1 MQYARI
7 DFVWFLIFRRPLHG
21 FTLVEL
27 DVATGRRW
35 RLLWKK
41 AVGMWHPW
49 LRLHWAR
56 YLEILKALEK
66 SVRFSEGAQSSSTAA
81 VHQFITKFLARCNL
95 LYWMCLY
102 IIYIFKGCRPCR
114 RPRKNW
120 TSIFWSSTLFLWP
133 PTLPFRG
140 ACYNSMDII
149 YIYMYIYMGPIIIHR
164 KRKRPGGHFGRR
176 FGGPGVVN
184 RLDW

>member
-56 YLEILKALEK
+56 YLEILKALER

-95 LYWMCLY
+95 LYWLCLY
-102 IIYIFKGCRPCR
+102 IIYIYITIYLYTTM
-114 RPRKNW
+114 W
-120 TSIFWSSTLFLWP
+120 YMIIIDYIYTHIY
-133 PTLPFRG
+133 
-140 ACYNSMDII
+140 AYIHI
-149 YIYMYIYMGPIIIHR
+149 YIYIHIHIYT
-164 KRKRPGGHFGRR
+164 
-176 FGGPGVVN
+176 
-184 RLDW
+184 